1 MYSVIL
7 DVRFDLR
14 SYILVP
20 AIPYSI
26 DSRLYPQL
34 SRFCAYVPIM
44 LGIGLTWRSVFSF
57 YNGSVIQP
65 NNERT
70 NADYGESSPTRENE
84 CLYGVP
90 VQYLF
95 PIFAARFPVWNSA
108 EDQHDEGKKPP
119 QGEILVKP
127 LSGKLNRLMHNTHL
141 HVSND
146 PRTWQTYSEDH
157 AFDAEML
164 LALYTCVNCTIRLFC
179 LSIQQLS
186 SKIELAGA

>member
-70 NADYGESSPTRENE
+70 NADYGESSPSREKRMS
-84 CLYGVP
+84 LWRPSTISVP
-90 VQYLF
+90 N
-95 PIFAARFPVWNSA
+95 I
-108 EDQHDEGKKPP
+108 
-119 QGEILVKP
+119 
-127 LSGKLNRLMHNTHL
+127 
-141 HVSND
+141 
-146 PRTWQTYSEDH
+146 PR
-157 AFDAEML
+157 A
-164 LALYTCVNCTIRLFC
+164 I
-179 LSIQQLS
+179 S
-186 SKIELAGA
+186 S